1 MPVIFQFRYY
11 RDDARRNPDVLYVFG
26 DNVARQGFGGQA
38 KEMRGEPNA
47 IGVATKCS
55 PIAFFGNEPAE
66 VLAQNRS
73 IDHDMK
79 PLFAHLLAGGIVI
92 WPTDGIGTGLSEM
105 PRYAPRSFEHLEQ
118 KLAALI
124 RVGKLFPINQH
135 DALEEAEAH
144 I

>member
-1 MPVIFQFRYY
+1 
-11 RDDARRNPDVLYVFG
+11 
-26 DNVARQGFGGQA
+26 
-38 KEMRGEPNA
+38 MRGEPNA
-47 IGVATKCS
+47 IGVATKAS

-66 VLAQNRS
+66 VLAQNKI

-79 PLFAHLLAGGIVI
+79 PLFAHLLKGGIVI

-124 RVGKLFPINQH
+124 RVGKLFTINQR